1 MMRIVKSLMMVA
13 LFIMQGNLFSQEY
26 SSIYTVFSDSVP
38 FGRMMPRYTVVYDQ
52 FNKEFWTIDST
63 AAATDSLC
71 SWTYKTSVGGGGGN
85 LFDSDREI
93 ERVPTVG
100 TNIGASTVV
109 DFLEYAFFFQP
120 ATITLNAGLTYEVGT
135 SNTITKTAQIT
146 QNGETSFSDGKI
158 MRTHPLPA
166 ITFLDFGSAL
176 SGTQSTTFAPIQ
188 GDANT
193 LEFRFRAQTTV
204 GNNGSPQTIYSPIRY
219 EYSAYPYIKG
229 TSATDY
235 SSGVNFYQQ
244 IGVSMWKDVQVK
256 QSSDTTKFNV
266 DAGDDKYFYIS
277 YPASYGVPSSIK
289 DKSGYETY
297 PADWNT
303 YTVNVGSSGLVND
316 WTESYMIIR
325 SKVKINTGGLTF
337 YYTLYH

>member
-1 MMRIVKSLMMVA
+1 MMVA

-63 AAATDSLC
+63 AAATESLC

-85 LFDSDREI
+85 LFDSDRSI
-93 ERVPTVG
+93 ARVPTVG

-120 ATITLNAGLTYEVGT
+120 ATISISSSLTREIGT
-135 SNTITKTAQIT
+135 SQLLGTTATIT

-158 MRTHPLPA
+158 MMTSPVSK
-166 ITFLDFGSAL
+166 TFLEFGSNL
-176 SGTQSTTFAPIQ
+176 TGSKDTTFAPIQ
-188 GDANT
+188 GNANS
-193 LEFRFRAQTTV
+193 LQFRFRAQTTV
-204 GNNGSPQTIYSPIRY
+204 GNNGSPQDIFSSYRIF
-219 EYSAYPYIKG
+219 YSAYPYIKG
-229 TSATDY
+229 ASATDY

-244 IGVSMWKDVQVK
+244 IGVSMWKDVQVE

-289 DKSGYETY
+289 DKNGYETY